1 MCSWMSVCELWPLMC
16 FAATSPGRTR
26 SPLRTSL
33 RSLQAVRNSRSLETD
48 ECQPAD
54 SQITQP
60 ASGMD
65 CRFMFSTLK
74 CVSFKHFHPALPIR
88 QRSPNWSANVTWNDK
103 KWKNKT
109 LHFFLSQVRH
119 LSERGQG
126 AGLHYFPWET
136 PQTGCPP
143 WRECRGLSLPA
154 PAGSL
159 TLLKDTCLSMDVFLP
174 HLTGRPRSLGAE
186 TCHPHEGE
194 RCHLVGPWQN

>member
-1 MCSWMSVCELWPLMC
+1 MSVWELWPLVW

-54 SQITQP
+54 SQITQQ

-65 CRFMFSTLK
+65 CRYIRFQ
-74 CVSFKHFHPALPIR
+74 SFNFPSVQEVQIGL
-88 QRSPNWSANVTWNDK
+88 Q
-103 KWKNKT
+103 T
-109 LHFFLSQVRH
+109 LHEMEKWNTTFFFPQVRH

-126 AGLHYFPWET
+126 AGLRYFQWET

-143 WRECRGLSLPA
+143 WRGCRGLSLSA

-174 HLTGRPRSLGAE
+174 HLTGRPPSLGAE
-186 TCHPHEGE
+186 MCRPHDGE
-194 RCHLVGPWQN
+194 RCHLVWVPDRTRWDRVDLKICHMLN